1 MDRSA
6 IRDPVMDSRRR
17 DARKDMLR
25 RLEIP
30 SVKQSVWG
38 NDANPRATYL
48 TM

>member
-30 SVKQSVWG
+30 S
-38 NDANPRATYL
+38 NDVDRLAVYIPVLCREG
-48 TM
+48 

>member
-6 IRDPVMDSRRR
+6 IRDPVIDSRRR

-30 SVKQSVWG
+30 S
-38 NDANPRATYL
+38 NDVERLAIHILVLCREG
-48 TM
+48 